1 MRRSSW
7 LLVASAV
14 ALAGVLFLF
23 VFPTS
28 SWLAQRRDR
37 HQVEAELRD
46 VTARN
51 QSLERR
57 VRKLRTPAEIER
69 IAREKYNLVDPGEEA
84 FAILPPRRPA
94 PATVRTS
101 RGDEPARA
109 RHHRGGLWER
119 VWSRAGALF

>member
-1 MRRSSW
+1 
-7 LLVASAV
+7 
-14 ALAGVLFLF
+14 VLFLF

-37 HQVEAELRD
+37 HHVEAELRA
-46 VTARN
+46 VTAHN

-69 IAREKYNLVDPGEEA
+69 IAREKYNLVRPGEEA
-84 FAILPPRRPA
+84 FAILPPRPAPVPA
-94 PATVRTS
+94 PAR
-101 RGDEPARA
+101 RGDEPART

-119 VWSRAGALF
+119 VWARAGALF

>member
-37 HQVEAELRD
+37 RQVETELRR
-46 VTARN
+46 VSAQN
-51 QSLERR
+51 QRLERR
-57 VRKLRTPAEIER
+57 VQQLRTPAEIER
-69 IAREKYNLVDPGEEA
+69 IARAKYNLVRPGEEA
-84 FAILPPRRPA
+84 FAILPPRPA
-94 PATVRTS
+94 PATA
-101 RGDEPARA
+101 PARHVEA
-109 RHHRGGLWER
+109 PASDGRHGEGLWER
-119 VWSRAGALF
+119 VWARSGALF

>member
-1 MRRSSW
+1 MRRSTW

-37 HQVEAELRD
+37 QQVEAELRR

-51 QSLERR
+51 QSLQRR
-57 VRKLRTPAEIER
+57 VRQLRTPEEIER
-69 IAREKYNLVDPGEEA
+69 IARAKYNLVRPGEEA
-84 FAILPPRRPA
+84 FAILPARPA
-94 PATVRTS
+94 PAASPAR
-101 RGDEPARA
+101 RGDEQKRERRPG
-109 RHHRGGLWER
+109 GGLWER
-119 VWSRAGALF
+119 VWARAGALF

>member
-37 HQVEAELRD
+37 RQVETELRR
-46 VTARN
+46 VSAQN
-51 QSLERR
+51 QRLERR
-57 VRKLRTPAEIER
+57 VQQLRTPAEIER
-69 IAREKYNLVDPGEEA
+69 IARAKYNLVRPREEA
-84 FAILPPRRPA
+84 FAILPPRPA
-94 PATVRTS
+94 PATLPTRRVH
-101 RGDEPARA
+101 ERA
-109 RHHRGGLWER
+109 SKGRAGGGLWER
-119 VWSRAGALF
+119 VWARAGALF

>member
-1 MRRSSW
+1 VRRSSW

-37 HQVEAELRD
+37 HQVEAELRRLT
-46 VTARN
+46 VHN
-51 QSLERR
+51 QSLEQR
-57 VRKLRTPAEIER
+57 VRKLRTPEEIER
-69 IAREKYNLVDPGEEA
+69 IAREKYNLVRPGEQA
-84 FAILPPRRPA
+84 FAILPPRPA
-94 PATVRTS
+94 PVTAPAR
-101 RGDEPARA
+101 RGDERARE

-119 VWSRAGALF
+119 VWARAGALF

>member
-1 MRRSSW
+1 MSPLKRANP
-7 LLVASAV
+7 VASVV

-37 HQVEAELRD
+37 HQVEAQLRR

-57 VRKLRTPAEIER
+57 VRLLRTPQEIER
-69 IAREKYNLVDPGEEA
+69 IAREKYNLVRPGEEA
-84 FAILPPRRPA
+84 FAILPA
-94 PATVRTS
+94 PPPKLAVPPVWPFT
-101 RGDEPARA
+101 
-109 RHHRGGLWER
+109 GLAEKL
-119 VWSRAGALF
+119 SK

>member
-1 MRRSSW
+1 MRRSTW

-37 HQVEAELRD
+37 QQVEAELRR

-51 QSLERR
+51 QSLQRR
-57 VRKLRTPAEIER
+57 VRQLRTPEEIER
-69 IAREKYNLVDPGEEA
+69 IARAKYNLVRPGEEA
-84 FAILPPRRPA
+84 FAILPAREAPASSPARRRDEQNRERRP
-94 PATVRTS
+94 
-101 RGDEPARA
+101 G
-109 RHHRGGLWER
+109 GGLWER
-119 VWSRAGALF
+119 VWARAGALF